1 MAHSATGHGNQKH
14 PAKSDAQVVADFL
27 SRTAFGKW
35 LLSKEDLAAELDT
48 YPARYRFRL
57 GFLLYQMAHPHHR
70 LSDAAC
76 RRLASRLRA
85 ASKALRESIRDP
97 LVFAFIEPGLTDAL
111 AWMLAAETTIAV
123 LLKSGRLPA
132 SPTPSVNATL
142 RQELWRT
149 VRDAKPTN
157 TDPAIDGEADTL
169 ADLAGLRR
177 ASQDAFRKGRTRRRA
192 SHAVPLDAPESAY
205 AVAALRD
212 YTPPRSP
219 EGTARAEREL
229 RTRLVNKS
237 ARTPTRGT
245 AKSAKRPRR
254 R

>member
-1 MAHSATGHGNQKH
+1 MAHSATGHGNQKRS
-14 PAKSDAQVVADFL
+14 AKSEGEVVADFL
-27 SRTAFGKW
+27 SRTNFGKW
-35 LLSKEDLAAELDT
+35 LLRKKDLAVQLDT
-48 YPARYRFRL
+48 YPARHRFRV

-76 RRLASRLRA
+76 RRLAFRLRA
-85 ASKALRESIRDP
+85 ASKALRESMRDP
-97 LVFAFIEPGLTDAL
+97 LVFAFIEPGLIDAL
-111 AWMLAAETTIAV
+111 AWMLAAETTIAA

-149 VRDAKPTN
+149 VRDAKPTI

-177 ASQDAFRKGRTRRRA
+177 ASQEAFRKGRTRRRA

-212 YTPPRSP
+212 YTPPLSP
-219 EGTARAEREL
+219 EGTARAEREF
-229 RTRLVNKS
+229 RTRLAKKG
-237 ARTPTRGT
+237 ARTPTKR
-245 AKSAKRPRR
+245 APKSAKRPRR